1 MKKYKA
7 VSPYKTVGSIKSI
20 LNDIGILTREEYF
33 GNNQFHSCRISIG
46 NSDISSLNIGS
57 NGKGR
62 SFEYTPLLVV
72 MLNSWRGFKTTC
84 FYLVDVLRRI
94 NSLK

>member
-1 MKKYKA
+1 MKKYKI

-62 SFEYTPLLVV
+62 SFEYSLASGYAEFMERLQ
-72 MLNSWRGFKTTC
+72 NNC